1 MTNRLADS
9 LSPYLLS
16 HASNPVDWWPWGS
29 AAFEE
34 ARRRD
39 VPIFLSVGYAACHW
53 CHVMA
58 HESFED
64 PATAELLNAGFVAIK
79 VDREE
84 RPDVD
89 DTYMAATTALTGRG
103 GWPMSVWLDHEAQP
117 FYAGTYFPPTPRA
130 GMPSFREVLTAIT
143 EAWGQRRG
151 ELTDAAARIAAALSS
166 PPRDVS
172 HKGASPTAGSS
183 AGAVGEGPTADWSE
197 STSEAVAMLGRDFD
211 RTQGGFGSAPKFPPS
226 MVLEFLL
233 RHHENSREGTADG
246 GALDMVTRTCE
257 AMAGG
262 GIYDQLG
269 GGFARYS
276 VDGNWQVPHFEKMLS
291 DNALLLGSYTH
302 LARLTGSGLA
312 SRVARETADFLL
324 RDLRTPEGGFASA
337 LDADSKRATAPDSPA
352 VEGVFYVWTR
362 AQLVEVVG
370 VRDGEWAADLLG
382 VTTAGTFEFG
392 ASTLTLRAEPD
403 DPQRWSRVRLQ
414 LAEARAAR
422 PLPARDDKVVAGWN
436 GLAIGSLATAGV
448 VFEEPGWIEAAREA
462 ADLLLTSHRSGP
474 RLLRVSRA
482 GQVGSAPGMLEDYGN
497 VISALVVLHA
507 ATGEAGWLAQ
517 AGELAEVLMTDFTA
531 GPDGIDGWYDAPAD
545 PDGLL
550 GRRYTPSDN
559 AYPSGGS
566 AAAAALL
573 AWSGLGFGAG
583 GLDAAG
589 LRGFCQARVL
599 EQQGMMRRHPRFA
612 GGWLAVLE
620 ALIGGPRE
628 LALIGPAAD
637 DRTAALR
644 SAAFRHAPPGLVMAR
659 SSGAGAET
667 PVPLL
672 SGRTQMAGE
681 PAAYV
686 CRNSVCQLPVT
697 TVADLTELLA
707 E

>member
-29 AAFEE
+29 EAFEE
-34 ARRRD
+34 AQRRD
-39 VPIFLSVGYAACHW
+39 VPVFLSVGYAACHW

-64 PATAELLNAGFVAIK
+64 PAIAELLNAGFVAIK

-103 GWPMSVWLDHEAQP
+103 GWPMSVWLDHEARP

-130 GMPSFREVLTAIT
+130 GMPSFGEVLSAIT
-143 EAWGQRRG
+143 DAWRRRRD
-151 ELTDAAARIAAALSS
+151 ELTDAAARIAAALNS
-166 PPRDVS
+166 PSRDVS
-172 HKGASPTAGSS
+172 HTWAPLATGGSVGTGFEGTA
-183 AGAVGEGPTADWSE
+183 PDWSE
-197 STSEAVAMLGRDFD
+197 SAAAAVAMLSRDFD
-211 RTQGGFGSAPKFPPS
+211 HAQGGFGAAPKFPPS

-233 RHHENSREGTADG
+233 RHHENNRDGITDG
-246 GALDMVTRTCE
+246 GALNMVTRTCE

-302 LARLTGSGLA
+302 LARLTGSNFA
-312 SRVARETADFLL
+312 SRVARETADFML

-337 LDADSKRATAPDSPA
+337 LDADSKPAAAPERPA
-352 VEGVFYVWTR
+352 VEGIFYVWTR
-362 AQLVEVVG
+362 AQILDVVG
-370 VRDGEWAADLLG
+370 VDDGEWAADLLG
-382 VTTAGTFEFG
+382 VTATGTFEFG
-392 ASTLTLRAEPD
+392 ASTLTLRSEPD
-403 DPQRWSRVRLQ
+403 DPQRWSRVRRQ
-414 LAEARAAR
+414 LLEARATR
-422 PLPARDDKVVAGWN
+422 PLPARDDKVVASWN
-436 GLAIGSLATAGV
+436 GLAIASLATAGV
-448 VFEEPGWIEAAREA
+448 VFDEPSWIEAAREA
-462 ADLLLTSHRSGP
+462 ADLLLTCHRSGR

-497 VISALVVLHA
+497 VISALLVLHA
-507 ATGEAGWLAQ
+507 ATGETSWLAS
-517 AGELAEVLMTDFTA
+517 AGELADVLMAEFSA
-531 GPDGIDGWYDAPAD
+531 GAVDSGGWYDAPAD

-550 GRRYTPSDN
+550 SRRYTPSDN

-573 AWSGLGFGAG
+573 TWSRLGFGAG
-583 GLDAAG
+583 GLESAD
-589 LRGFCQARVL
+589 LRRFCEARVL

-612 GGWLAVLE
+612 GGWLAVLA
-620 ALIGGPRE
+620 ALIAGPLE
-628 LALIGPAAD
+628 LALVGPAAD
-637 DRTAALR
+637 DRTVALR
-644 SAAFRHAPPGLVMAR
+644 SAAFRAAPPGLAMAR
-659 SSGAGAET
+659 ASGAGGDTAA
-667 PVPLL
+667 PLL
-672 SGRTQMAGE
+672 VGRTVVAGE

-697 TVADLTELLA
+697 TAADLTELLA